1 MAYDYDVLNK
11 TFVSMVKTAEGMNEV
26 VQATNLF
33 IRTKIREDS
42 FFRLIVPPVVVTP
55 SQCQRSVNN
64 RGLVKII
71 DIEPDASAI
80 AIDWRGEAPA
90 KYVNAPRY
98 EVPFYSIES
107 EEYQIKEDE
116 LLSYEAPVNDL
127 IRDNSEKE
135 IAKTEDAQFMKAVA
149 AALATS
155 GKTVASSN
163 TSISKADLVT
173 LLQQIDGDQL
183 RAAVI
188 LMNNV
193 QFDNILAW
201 DHTVLG
207 DDLISSVTVD
217 GYKAPTLLGRK
228 ILVTNKVDVVPTKEI
243 YAFTAP
249 EYLGNAYLLEND
261 LKFDLMREF
270 RTIRFKSWENIAAG
284 IGNTKSIA
292 KLTFAG

>member
-11 TFVSMVKTAEGMNEV
+11 TFVSMVKTADGMNEI

-42 FFRLIVPPVVVTP
+42 FFRLIIPPVVVTP
-55 SQCQRSVNN
+55 SQCQRSVTN

-71 DIEPDASAI
+71 DIEPDASAV
-80 AIDWRGEAPA
+80 AIDWKGEAPA
-90 KYVNAPRY
+90 RYIKAPRY

-135 IAKTEDAQFMKAVA
+135 IAKTEDSQFMKAVA
-149 AALATS
+149 TALAAS
-155 GKTVASSN
+155 GKTVTSSDS
-163 TSISKADLVT
+163 TITKANIVS
-173 LLQQIDGDQL
+173 LLQQIDADQL

-188 LMNNV
+188 LMNNE

-207 DDLISSVTVD
+207 DSLISSVTVD

-228 ILVTNKVDVVPTKEI
+228 ILVTNKVDVVPTTEV

-270 RTIRFKSWENIAAG
+270 RTLRFKSWENIAAG
-284 IGNTKSIA
+284 IGNTKAVA
-292 KLTFAG
+292 KLTITG